1 MTQLWRQM
9 PGYYKQGIGCAD
21 CGLKAIEQKVAGM
34 LMNAHIHVAAAD
46 YELRN

>member
-1 MTQLWRQM
+1 MTPLWRQM
-9 PGYYKQGIGCAD
+9 PGHYKQGIGCAD
-21 CGLKAIEQKVAGM
+21 CGMKAIEQKVADM